1 MAQALKVFLTAVW
14 RDLTMLNYAVD
25 PALLRPFV
33 PVGTELDSFEGKT
46 YVSLVGFRFLQ
57 TRVRGIRV
65 PFHQNFEEVNLRFYV
80 RRDHTDGPRRGVA
93 FICEIVPRWAVAKIA
108 RTIFH
113 ENYINLPMVH
123 RIAVEGST
131 VRAEYLWHQN
141 DDWHRTLLECT
152 GLPERPPAASVA
164 EFITEHYWGYARQPD
179 GSTLEYQVTHDPWRV
194 WTATR
199 AYFEGDATPLYGSE
213 LAVVLQR
220 NPDSAFLAEG
230 SEVQVFSGTRI

>member
-14 RDLTMLNYAVD
+14 RDLAMLNYAVD

-33 PVGTELDSFEGKT
+33 PAGTELDSFDGKT

-57 TRVRGIRV
+57 ARVRGIRV

-80 RRDHTDGPRRGVA
+80 RRDSPDGPRRGVV
-93 FICEIVPRWAVAKIA
+93 FIREIVPRWAVAKIA
-108 RTIFH
+108 RTVFH
-113 ENYINLPMVH
+113 ENYIHLPMSH
-123 RIAVEGST
+123 RIAVEDST
-131 VRAEYLWHQN
+131 LRAEYLWHQN
-141 DDWHRTLLECT
+141 DDWHRTLLECS
-152 GLPERPPAASVA
+152 GLPAHPPAASLA

-199 AYFEGDATPLYGSE
+199 AYFEGAPTPL
-213 LAVVLQR
+213 
-220 NPDSAFLAEG
+220 SAPHPPHH
-230 SEVQVFSGTRI
+230 